1 MPVYLF
7 SYHGYRT
14 WMPDHKRGYTKRG
27 EGDQPS
33 DPEMAR
39 KYEDR
44 AKHEKTIFTLE
55 IQRALIEEAMSAS
68 KYQNFH
74 LHAGAGEPTHVHNL
88 VSWTDSRT
96 WMQVRSGLKS
106 SLSRHLCALTD
117 TLFNGQTV
125 LKLSRGASR
134 KHVEDQGHF
143 NYLIETYLP
152 RHDGAFWSET
162 TGWRA

>member
-27 EGDQPS
+27 EGYQPT

-44 AKHEKTIFTLE
+44 AKHDETIFNHE
-55 IQRALIEEAMSAS
+55 IQRALIEEAMIAAEH
-68 KYQNFH
+68 QRFR
-74 LHAGAGEPTHVHNL
+74 LHAGAGEPTHVHHL
-88 VSWTDSRT
+88 VSRTDSRE
-96 WMQVRSGLKS
+96 WIKVRTSLKS
-106 SLSRHLCALTD
+106 SLTRRLSALSH
-117 TLFNGQTV
+117 TLFEGQIV

-134 KHVEDQGHF
+134 KRVEDEAHF
-143 NYLIETYLP
+143 NYLIKTYLP
-152 RHDGAFWSET
+152 RHDGVFWCEEA
-162 TGWRA
+162 GWRA